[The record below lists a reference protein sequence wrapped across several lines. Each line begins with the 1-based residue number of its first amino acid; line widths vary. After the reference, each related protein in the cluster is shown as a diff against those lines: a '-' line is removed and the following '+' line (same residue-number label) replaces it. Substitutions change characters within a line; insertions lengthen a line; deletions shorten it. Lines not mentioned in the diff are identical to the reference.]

1 MVTLSSTLWILGVLL
16 APFGTSPSSMVQLAW
31 SATYP
36 ERIPVSRPFVCTSIY
51 IGSSSSPSI
60 GRLHHRHRH
69 RRPRLA
75 CRRPDQVINRSR
87 VNHPPETSVV
97 LCVMLRQERGLPLRC
112 LLGQQHHRLSLSSP
126 LHLHAIDSCR
136 CTSLAHGILQ
146 LFKFFADFKH
156 RRRATMT
163 LSRTFFLCVVALL
176 PRQL

>member
-75 CRRPDQVINRSR
+75 CRRPDQ
-87 VNHPPETSVV
+87 
-97 LCVMLRQERGLPLRC
+97 
-112 LLGQQHHRLSLSSP
+112 LGV
-126 LHLHAIDSCR
+126 
-136 CTSLAHGILQ
+136 GILKPKTEPEPE
-146 LFKFFADFKH
+146 LNPNRPNCRSIRVFGFGFGSYVCYISGYGFGFG
-156 RRRATMT
+156 
-163 LSRTFFLCVVALL
+163 S
-176 PRQL
+176 